1 MPLLS
6 EIALCFG
13 KNRSMSELE
22 RFKSWKIGTA
32 RCILKDGSQNKYD
45 RKPNHWAVL
54 TVPERGKDEF
64 KRHH

>member
-1 MPLLS
+1 
-6 EIALCFG
+6 
-13 KNRSMSELE
+13 MSELE